1 VRRAEHRTILVLDVE
16 KFGERHR
23 TNANQVA
30 IRVGMYDALQR
41 AFSET
46 SVPWGKC
53 YQEDRGDGMFLLAPP
68 EVHKDLFS
76 ESFPRALA
84 VALSEH
90 NETHEPQE
98 QIRMRM
104 ALHAGEINYDAHGV
118 AGTALNQAFRLLE
131 AGALKAALARSP
143 GVLAMIASSWFYSEV
158 ITNSRACCPDM
169 YCPVPVNVKETQT
182 TGWIALPDYPNFH
195 GNSGPGESWRVRV
208 LDRKGRIHGAGV
220 LIRGRYVITAAHV
233 IAQSLGLR
241 PEPPWPSGHVLF
253 DLPKQQDIGVK
264 QAEIVW
270 WSPAEGNLAGLSV
283 LGPAVRGA
291 DEPPLQRAAVAT
303 PRFVRIHRYPAT
315 GYGPGGVRS
324 WARLAGYDGV
334 EQNLLGPVTD
344 SGPVVTRD
352 YSGADV
358 IDEET
363 GMVLGVALGSAHPD
377 DKDVVRMAPIETIAN
392 QWPLLGRIVAAG
404 DDPPGSSRQPNDGVS
419 PRPLSQAE
427 FLNLIERCL
436 KVPELAEAQSRHTIV
451 SELPLEVALVAPRSS
466 VGRADL
472 AAVLWACAQVPMALT
487 ELRMQVQRKARDGKE
502 LRDLLEDLDLL
513 QASLLRA

>member
-1 VRRAEHRTILVLDVE
+1 
-16 KFGERHR
+16 
-23 TNANQVA
+23 
-30 IRVGMYDALQR
+30 MYDALQR

-84 VALSEH
+84 GALSEH

-131 AGALKAALARSP
+131 AGALKAALAGSP

-182 TGWIALPDYPNFH
+182 TGWVALPDYPNFH

-233 IAQSLGLR
+233 IARSLGLR
-241 PEPPWPSGHVLF
+241 PEPPWPSDQVLF

-264 QAEIVW
+264 QAEIV
-270 WSPAEGNLAGLSV
+270 
-283 LGPAVRGA
+283 
-291 DEPPLQRAAVAT
+291 
-303 PRFVRIHRYPAT
+303 
-315 GYGPGGVRS
+315 
-324 WARLAGYDGV
+324 
-334 EQNLLGPVTD
+334 
-344 SGPVVTRD
+344 
-352 YSGADV
+352 
-358 IDEET
+358 
-363 GMVLGVALGSAHPD
+363 
-377 DKDVVRMAPIETIAN
+377 VRMAPIETIAN
-392 QWPLLGRIVAAG
+392 QWPLLDRIVAAG

-419 PRPLSQAE
+419 LRPLSQAE
-427 FLNLIERCL
+427 FLKLIERCL

-472 AAVLWACAQVPMALT
+472 AAVLWACAQVPGALA
-487 ELRMQVQRKARDGKE
+487 ELRMQVQRKAQDGKE